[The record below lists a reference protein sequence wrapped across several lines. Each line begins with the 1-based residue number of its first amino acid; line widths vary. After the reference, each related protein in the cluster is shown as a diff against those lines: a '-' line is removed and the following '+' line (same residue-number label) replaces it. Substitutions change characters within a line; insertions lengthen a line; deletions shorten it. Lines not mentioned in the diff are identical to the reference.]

1 MLFLN
6 TPQNPTGGVIDAGGL
21 AALAEL
27 AEEHDLIVIV
37 DEIYRPF
44 NYGAPP
50 VPSILTLPGMRER
63 CILVDGFSKAYAM
76 TGWRLG
82 FGLLPTPLAS
92 RFALLALNDHACVP
106 AFVQRAGIAALTGT
120 QDPLHAMIK
129 EFAARRQLVADR
141 LAAIPGVRIDAPAGA
156 FYAFPNVAD
165 ATRAAGITC
174 AQLATK
180 LLHEYGVALLP
191 GTAFGAAGEGH
202 LRLSF
207 ATGPRRSRAR
217 AHAGARVL
225 HLSPELA
232 HDMSVTSAATRRVT
246 TATLVTLRQRGEP
259 AVWITAYDY
268 PTAVFADRAGA
279 DVLLVGDSAAMTMLG
294 HENTTS
300 ITMDEM
306 LVFARAVCRGAKRA
320 LVVGDMPFLSYQVS
334 NARAILNAGAFVAA
348 GCGAVKIEG
357 GRRIVPRIRA
367 IADAGIAVMGHL
379 GLTPQSLGQLG
390 GYRVQGKTLAAAE
403 RLLEDTIAL
412 QEAGA
417 FAVLLEAIPAETAAF
432 IRERVDLLVY
442 GIGAGPHV
450 DGQLVIA
457 HDVLGSFVGDI
468 APRFVRRYAEV
479 GSDTER
485 AIRAYAADVRASRF
499 PAPEHCYPIDAADAA
514 ELRAARRPLIEV
526 AS

>member
-1 MLFLN
+1 
-6 TPQNPTGGVIDAGGL
+6 
-21 AALAEL
+21 
-27 AEEHDLIVIV
+27 
-37 DEIYRPF
+37 
-44 NYGAPP
+44 
-50 VPSILTLPGMRER
+50 
-63 CILVDGFSKAYAM
+63 
-76 TGWRLG
+76 
-82 FGLLPTPLAS
+82 
-92 RFALLALNDHACVP
+92 
-106 AFVQRAGIAALTGT
+106 
-120 QDPLHAMIK
+120 
-129 EFAARRQLVADR
+129 
-141 LAAIPGVRIDAPAGA
+141 
-156 FYAFPNVAD
+156 
-165 ATRAAGITC
+165 
-174 AQLATK
+174 
-180 LLHEYGVALLP
+180 
-191 GTAFGAAGEGH
+191 
-202 LRLSF
+202 
-207 ATGPRRSRAR
+207 
-217 AHAGARVL
+217 
-225 HLSPELA
+225 
-232 HDMSVTSAATRRVT
+232 MSVVAAPTRRVT
-246 TATLVTLRQRGEP
+246 TATLSALRQRDEP

-294 HENTTS
+294 HETTTS

-306 LVFARAVCRGAKRA
+306 LVFTRAVCRGAKRA

-357 GRRIVPRIRA
+357 GRRIVPRVRA

-390 GYRVQGKTLAAAE
+390 GYRVQGKTLAAAQQ
-403 RLLEDTIAL
+403 LLDDTLAL

-417 FAVLLEAIPAETAAF
+417 FAVLLEAIPAETALF

-479 GSDTER
+479 GANTEQ

-499 PAPEHCYPIDAADAA
+499 PAPEHCYPIDDEDAA

>member
-1 MLFLN
+1 
-6 TPQNPTGGVIDAGGL
+6 
-21 AALAEL
+21 
-27 AEEHDLIVIV
+27 
-37 DEIYRPF
+37 
-44 NYGAPP
+44 
-50 VPSILTLPGMRER
+50 
-63 CILVDGFSKAYAM
+63 
-76 TGWRLG
+76 
-82 FGLLPTPLAS
+82 
-92 RFALLALNDHACVP
+92 
-106 AFVQRAGIAALTGT
+106 
-120 QDPLHAMIK
+120 
-129 EFAARRQLVADR
+129 
-141 LAAIPGVRIDAPAGA
+141 
-156 FYAFPNVAD
+156 
-165 ATRAAGITC
+165 
-174 AQLATK
+174 
-180 LLHEYGVALLP
+180 
-191 GTAFGAAGEGH
+191 
-202 LRLSF
+202 
-207 ATGPRRSRAR
+207 
-217 AHAGARVL
+217 
-225 HLSPELA
+225 
-232 HDMSVTSAATRRVT
+232 MSVAAAPTRRVT
-246 TATLVTLRQRGEP
+246 TATLTALRQRGEP

-306 LVFARAVCRGAKRA
+306 LVFTRAVCRGAKRT

-357 GRRIVPRIRA
+357 GRRVAPRVRA

-390 GYRVQGKTLAAAE
+390 GYRVQGKTLAAAQL
-403 RLLEDTIAL
+403 LLEDTLAL

-417 FAVLLEAIPAETAAF
+417 FAVLLEAIPAETALF

-479 GSDTER
+479 GAATEQ

-499 PAPEHCYPIDAADAA
+499 PAPEHCYPIDDEDAA
-514 ELRAARRPLIEV
+514 ELSAATRPRIEV

>member
-1 MLFLN
+1 
-6 TPQNPTGGVIDAGGL
+6 
-21 AALAEL
+21 
-27 AEEHDLIVIV
+27 
-37 DEIYRPF
+37 
-44 NYGAPP
+44 
-50 VPSILTLPGMRER
+50 
-63 CILVDGFSKAYAM
+63 
-76 TGWRLG
+76 
-82 FGLLPTPLAS
+82 
-92 RFALLALNDHACVP
+92 
-106 AFVQRAGIAALTGT
+106 
-120 QDPLHAMIK
+120 
-129 EFAARRQLVADR
+129 
-141 LAAIPGVRIDAPAGA
+141 
-156 FYAFPNVAD
+156 
-165 ATRAAGITC
+165 
-174 AQLATK
+174 
-180 LLHEYGVALLP
+180 
-191 GTAFGAAGEGH
+191 
-202 LRLSF
+202 
-207 ATGPRRSRAR
+207 
-217 AHAGARVL
+217 
-225 HLSPELA
+225 
-232 HDMSVTSAATRRVT
+232 MSVASAPTRRVT
-246 TATLVTLRQRGEP
+246 TATLSALRQRGEP

-306 LVFARAVCRGAKRA
+306 LVFTRAVCRGAKRA

-334 NARAILNAGAFVAA
+334 NSRAILNAGAFVSA
-348 GCGAVKIEG
+348 GCAAVKIEG
-357 GRRIVPRIRA
+357 GRRAVPRIRA

-390 GYRVQGKTLAAAE
+390 GYRVQGKTLAAAQQ
-403 RLLEDTIAL
+403 LLEETLAL

-468 APRFVRRYAEV
+468 SPRFVRRYAEV
-479 GSDTER
+479 GANTEQ

-499 PAPEHCYPIDAADAA
+499 PAPEHCYPIDDVDAA
-514 ELRAARRPLIEV
+514 ELRAARRPRIEV